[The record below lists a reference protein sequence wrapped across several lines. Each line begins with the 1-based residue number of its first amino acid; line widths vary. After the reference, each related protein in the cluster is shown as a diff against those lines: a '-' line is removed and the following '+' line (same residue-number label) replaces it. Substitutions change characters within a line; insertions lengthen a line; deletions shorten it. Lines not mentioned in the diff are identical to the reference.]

1 MRQVLTLVIKNILVR
16 SPTDVTNK
24 HGWTSAIISAVRHHL
39 RTLCM
44 KGYIER
50 LRPFALSP
58 LTFSLLASFH
68 GNRGG
73 LHGICL
79 NGLWMCMIALH
90 GVCG

>member
-39 RTLCM
+39 RTLCV

-50 LRPFALSP
+50 FRLLALSP
-58 LTFSLLASFH
+58 LALSPSRLSPSRSSPHSTA
-68 GNRGG
+68 
-73 LHGICL
+73 IEVD
-79 NGLWMCMIALH
+79 CMEYT
-90 GVCG
+90 

>member
-39 RTLCM
+39 RTL
-44 KGYIER
+44 
-50 LRPFALSP
+50 
-58 LTFSLLASFH
+58 ASFH

-73 LHGICL
+73 LHGIYL
-79 NGLWMCMIALH
+79 NGLWMCMIALR
-90 GVCG
+90 GVCR

>member
-39 RTLCM
+39 RTLCV

-50 LRPFALSP
+50 LRLSP
-58 LTFSLLASFH
+58 LASTFSLLASFH

-73 LHGICL
+73 LHGIYL
-79 NGLWMCMIALH
+79 NGLWMCMIALR

>member
-39 RTLCM
+39 RTLCV

-50 LRPFALSP
+50 LRQ
-58 LTFSLLASFH
+58 
-68 GNRGG
+68 
-73 LHGICL
+73 
-79 NGLWMCMIALH
+79 
-90 GVCG
+90 GVYRKVARRINKEIRQTV

>member
-39 RTLCM
+39 RTLCL

-50 LRPFALSP
+50 LRQGVYRKVTRRINSK
-58 LTFSLLASFH
+58 
-68 GNRGG
+68 NRQ
-73 LHGICL
+73 
-79 NGLWMCMIALH
+79 AA
-90 GVCG
+90 